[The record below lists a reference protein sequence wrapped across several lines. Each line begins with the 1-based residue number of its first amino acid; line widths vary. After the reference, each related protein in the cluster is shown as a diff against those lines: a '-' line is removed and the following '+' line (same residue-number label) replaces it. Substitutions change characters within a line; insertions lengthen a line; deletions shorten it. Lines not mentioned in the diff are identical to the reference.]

1 MCWQTL
7 EGILLM
13 LKAATTFLLNNACS
27 YGASPVGKFVREERI
42 SMSPSPIPPL
52 IKSQEILFK
61 MKMHLTRVP
70 FDQNADYKN
79 GFLYCAC
86 FHFASNAQSIH

>member
-7 EGILLM
+7 EDILLM

-42 SMSPSPIPPL
+42 SIMSPSPTLPL
-52 IKSQEILFK
+52 IKSQENLFK

-70 FDQNADYKN
+70 FDQNAD
-79 GFLYCAC
+79 
-86 FHFASNAQSIH
+86 